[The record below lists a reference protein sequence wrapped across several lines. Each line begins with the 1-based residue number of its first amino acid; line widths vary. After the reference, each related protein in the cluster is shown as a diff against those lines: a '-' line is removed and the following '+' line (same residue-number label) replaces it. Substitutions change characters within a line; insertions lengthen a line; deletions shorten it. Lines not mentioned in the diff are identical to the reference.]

1 MINSVTIIDGIL
13 KTLLGEKQIH
23 FADFNL
29 IYGSNGIGKSLLV
42 KSIADKCLVKE
53 LGFSSANNFR
63 ESNLPSQYTRQS
75 TIKVDW
81 DLASCFFIGDY
92 HIQDHH
98 SNLGY
103 EMCSGERIKGINYM
117 KKWQNSLSTGQTGLE
132 YLNDIFAIKLPEMKI
147 DSNRFWGNS
156 LKELKELFKSQ
167 KLDSK
172 PTYIFD
178 EIDSHL
184 NIENQVK
191 VLEKLKEFSK
201 NNQVIVI
208 SHSPVV
214 YSDLYRDHIIDL
226 DGSYEKNKNIL
237 KHIISYERQ

>member
-1 MINSVTIIDGIL
+1 
-13 KTLLGEKQIH
+13 
-23 FADFNL
+23 
-29 IYGSNGIGKSLLV
+29 
-42 KSIADKCLVKE
+42 
-53 LGFSSANNFR
+53 
-63 ESNLPSQYTRQS
+63 
-75 TIKVDW
+75 
-81 DLASCFFIGDY
+81 
-92 HIQDHH
+92 
-98 SNLGY
+98 
-103 EMCSGERIKGINYM
+103 
-117 KKWQNSLSTGQTGLE
+117 
-132 YLNDIFAIKLPEMKI
+132 MKI